1 MKILVNG
8 DIHGRDFWKEPCN
21 EIDKFDKLVFL
32 GDYLDPYGFEDITV
46 RDAIENFKN
55 IIDFAKN
62 NMDKVVLLLGNHD
75 MPYFSKTYKSF
86 SMWHCRHAYDDYD
99 EIAKIFE
106 KNKNLFKIAHVEDDV
121 LFTHAGCTSGWLK
134 DVFTEQYKITS
145 LDDLA
150 FSLNNLLNTE
160 NGLRYLYMVSRERGG
175 YDFNGSCIWADKNET
190 YWDQVSKL
198 DGEQR
203 VHDIH
208 SIKQVFGHTLQAFYD
223 KDGRIVSGLPQEYF
237 CCKML
242 DNRSAYVL
250 DTEKFKVEQI
260 KKES

>member
-1 MKILVNG
+1 
-8 DIHGRDFWKEPCN
+8 
-21 EIDKFDKLVFL
+21 
-32 GDYLDPYGFEDITV
+32 
-46 RDAIENFKN
+46 
-55 IIDFAKN
+55 
-62 NMDKVVLLLGNHD
+62 
-75 MPYFSKTYKSF
+75 
-86 SMWHCRHAYDDYD
+86 MWHCRHAYDDYE

-106 KNKNLFKIAHVEDDV
+106 ENKSLFKIAHVEDDV

-134 DVFTEQYKITS
+134 DTFTAQYKITS

-150 FSLNNLLNTE
+150 FSLNNLLNTK
-160 NGLRYLYMVSRERGG
+160 NGLRYLYMVSHERGG

-198 DGEQR
+198 DGEHR
-203 VHDIH
+203 IHDIH
-208 SIKQVFGHTLQAFYD
+208 GVKQVFGHTLQAFYD
-223 KDGRIVSGLPQEYF
+223 KNGEIIPGQPQEYF

-250 DTEKFKVEQI
+250 DTEKFKIEQI

>member
-1 MKILVNG
+1 
-8 DIHGRDFWKEPCN
+8 
-21 EIDKFDKLVFL
+21 
-32 GDYLDPYGFEDITV
+32 
-46 RDAIENFKN
+46 
-55 IIDFAKN
+55 
-62 NMDKVVLLLGNHD
+62 
-75 MPYFSKTYKSF
+75 MPYFSETYKRF
-86 SMWHCRHAYDDYD
+86 SKWHCRYAY
-99 EIAKIFE
+99 EHHEKIEKIFNE
-106 KNKNLFKIAHVEDDV
+106 NRNMFKIAHVEDDI

-134 DVFTEQYKITS
+134 DVFTEQYEITT
-145 LDDLA
+145 LDDLV

-160 NGLRYLYMVSRERGG
+160 RGLKYLYMVSRERGG
-175 YDFNGSCIWADKNET
+175 DNFNGSCIWADKDET

-208 SIKQVFGHTLQAFYD
+208 GIKQVFGHTLQAFYG
-223 KDGRIVSGLPQEYF
+223 KNGEIVSGQPQEYF

-250 DTEKFKVEQI
+250 DTEKFKAEQI